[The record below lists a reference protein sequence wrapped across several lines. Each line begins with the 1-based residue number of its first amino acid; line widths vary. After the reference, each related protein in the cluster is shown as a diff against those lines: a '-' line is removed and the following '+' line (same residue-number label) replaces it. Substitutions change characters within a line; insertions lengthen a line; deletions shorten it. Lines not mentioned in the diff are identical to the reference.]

1 MLYTVEV
8 PLSGD
13 VGKVMSNM
21 RTWLGQQR
29 FEPDSFRQ
37 IENDGAQPRFRL
49 EFQDRPRGRG
59 LCRGVWGTRSG
70 NEEQPWQRTLDR
82 RINITRFGAGTRGSV
97 VGVAALGSRGDEIA
111 RPFPQCVPG
120 ASSTGS
126 RSRSAAPVRCRIGR
140 AAPSRRGN

>member
-49 EFQDRPRGRG
+49 EFKIDREAAAFAAAFGGRV
-59 LCRGVWGTRSG
+59 LATRNSQG
-70 NEEQPWQRTLDR
+70 NEHST
-82 RINITRFGAGTRGSV
+82 
-97 VGVAALGSRGDEIA
+97 AA
-111 RPFPQCVPG
+111 
-120 ASSTGS
+120 
-126 RSRSAAPVRCRIGR
+126 
-140 AAPSRRGN
+140 